1 MTAKKNTNSNFPDN
15 EYWCSMRSGSDY
27 PQSLQKPYPAN
38 YVPPPV
44 FMADTANSASAQ
56 SATSIVAAVL
66 VVLVVA
72 VAALF

>member
-1 MTAKKNTNSNFPDN
+1 MPAKKNTVSNYPDN

-44 FMADTANSASAQ
+44 FMADTANSASAHTT
-56 SATSIVAAVL
+56 TSLVAAVL
-66 VVLVVA
+66 VCMVIA
-72 VAALF
+72 IATLF